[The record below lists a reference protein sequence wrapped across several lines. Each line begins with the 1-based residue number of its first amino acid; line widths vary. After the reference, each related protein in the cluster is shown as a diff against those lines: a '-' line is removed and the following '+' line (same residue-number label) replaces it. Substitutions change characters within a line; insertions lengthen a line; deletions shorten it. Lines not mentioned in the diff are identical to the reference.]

1 MKAGAFMEG
10 YNSFCLTLNNLSD
23 IYLYESPYNIVVLT
37 GCVKL
42 YEFCFEQSWKAMKE
56 LLESHGVAESATG
69 SPKQILK
76 AAYQAG
82 MIVDEALWLDAL
94 VSRNNVSHA
103 YNQNIALEILEKTKT
118 SYYKMFCALQKE
130 LETNWI
136 N

>member
-1 MKAGAFMEG
+1 MKKYE
-10 YNSFCLTLNNLSD
+10 NFCASLNNLKD
-23 IYLYESPYNIVVLT
+23 IYQYDAPYDNVVLT
-37 GCVKL
+37 GLVAL
-42 YEFCFEQSWKAMKE
+42 YGICFEQSWKAMKE

-103 YNQNIALEILEKTKT
+103 YNQNIALEILKKTKT
-118 SYYKMFCALQKE
+118 SYYEMFCALQKE
-130 LETNWI
+130 LEDNWI

>member
-1 MKAGAFMEG
+1 MKKYE
-10 YNSFCLTLNNLSD
+10 NFCASLNNLKD
-23 IYLYESPYNIVVLT
+23 IYQYDAPYDNVVLT
-37 GCVKL
+37 GLVAL
-42 YEFCFEQSWKAMKE
+42 YGICFEQSWKAMKE

-82 MIVDEALWLDAL
+82 MIVDEALWLEAL

-103 YNQNIALEILEKTKT
+103 YNQDIALEILEKTKT

>member
-1 MKAGAFMEG
+1 MKKYE
-10 YNSFCLTLNNLSD
+10 NFCASLNNLKD
-23 IYLYESPYNIVVLT
+23 IYQYDAPYDNVVLT
-37 GCVKL
+37 GLVAL
-42 YEFCFEQSWKAMKE
+42 YGICFEQSWKAMKE

>member
-1 MKAGAFMEG
+1 MKKYE
-10 YNSFCLTLNNLSD
+10 NFCASLNNLKD
-23 IYLYESPYNIVVLT
+23 IYQYDAPYDNVVLT
-37 GCVKL
+37 GLVAL
-42 YEFCFEQSWKAMKE
+42 YGICFEQSWKAMKE

-103 YNQNIALEILEKTKT
+103 YNQNIALEILEKTKI

>member
-1 MKAGAFMEG
+1 MKKYE
-10 YNSFCLTLNNLSD
+10 NFCASLNNLKD
-23 IYLYESPYNIVVLT
+23 IYQYDAPYDNVVLT
-37 GCVKL
+37 GLVAL
-42 YEFCFEQSWKAMKE
+42 YGICFEQSWKAMKE

-103 YNQNIALEILEKTKT
+103 YNQDIALEILKKTKT
-118 SYYKMFCALQKE
+118 SYYEMFCALQKE
-130 LETNWI
+130 LEDNWI

>member
-1 MKAGAFMEG
+1 MKKYE
-10 YNSFCLTLNNLSD
+10 NFCASLNNLKD
-23 IYLYESPYNIVVLT
+23 IYQYDAPYDNVVLT
-37 GCVKL
+37 GLVAL
-42 YEFCFEQSWKAMKE
+42 YGICFEQSWKAKKE

-82 MIVDEALWLDAL
+82 MIVDESLWLDAL

-118 SYYKMFCALQKE
+118 SYYEMFCALQKE